1 MADDAL
7 TARAPFGGLA
17 ISAAPGNGVRVA
29 ERGGLALA
37 TVHVRRGQ
45 ITALTERVRARFG
58 IELPPGP
65 HRRVAGD
72 VAFAGIAPE
81 AWLASSEEDSN
92 GFARSLEAAIGDL
105 ASVAD
110 QSSGYAVLRMTGP
123 KLRETLAKILPLDL
137 HPRVFLP
144 GDVASTIAS
153 HVGATLWRLE
163 DGADGSPVFEIAVFR
178 SLAGSFWHCL
188 ASSAAEFGFARR
200 ETLSSGMPNQ

>member
-7 TARAPFGGLA
+7 TARAPFAGLA
-17 ISAAPGNGVRVA
+17 ISSAPGNGVLVA

-37 TVHVRRGQ
+37 TVLVCRGQ

-65 HRRVAGD
+65 HRRVGSD
-72 VAFAGIAPE
+72 VAFAGIAPDT
-81 AWLASSEEDSN
+81 WLASSEHDSN

-123 KLRETLAKILPLDL
+123 KLREALAKMLPLDL
-137 HPRVFLP
+137 HPRAFLP

-153 HVGATLWRLE
+153 HVGATLWRLQ

-188 ASSAAEFGFARR
+188 ASSAAEFGFARK
-200 ETLSSGMPNQ
+200 